1 MTILNRLASQLDRRD
16 EEPNIEL
23 AQELVSE
30 NNIDA
35 IHEIIQNLSSKDKKI
50 KQDCI
55 KVAYE
60 IGKLKPELISEYAL
74 TFITLLKSSNNRLVW
89 GSMQALATIAKEVPE
104 ILMEHLHS
112 IKLAIKNGSVITVDK
127 GILTLAKLA
136 SVKNENNEKI
146 FPFLMEHLKTCRTK
160 EIPQHAESTLI
171 AVTESNKA
179 EFLAILQE
187 REPYLTKPQ
196 HKRVTTIINQ
206 LTS

>member
-1 MTILNRLASQLDRRD
+1 MTILNRLASQLNRRD
-16 EEPNIEL
+16 EEPNIEIAL
-23 AQELVSE
+23 ELVRE
-30 NNIDA
+30 NNREG
-35 IHEIIQNLSSKDKKI
+35 IHEIIQNLSSKDKRI

-55 KVAYE
+55 KVVYE

-74 TFITLLKSSNNRLVW
+74 TLITLLKSSNNRLVW

-104 ILMEHLHS
+104 VLMEHLHT

-127 GILTLAKLA
+127 GILTLALLA
-136 SVKNENNEKI
+136 SINKENNDKI
-146 FPFLMEHLKTCRTK
+146 FPFLMEHLNTCRTK
-160 EIPQHAESTLI
+160 EIPQHAESILMAITD
-171 AVTESNKA
+171 ANKE

-196 HKRVTTIINQ
+196 HKRVTAIKKH